1 MVGGSRIR
9 HIGWA
14 LVLAVCLALLLALT
28 FKVNAVKSDVR
39 LAERRIIA
47 AQQAKLMLETE
58 FETRASQRQLS
69 DWNAVEFGYSAP
81 RADQYLESERQLA
94 VLGTPRG
101 VDAPAPVR
109 VAMNRPEPESEG
121 LFADWM
127 ADDQGTAKPQRSDRS
142 DRSDRRE
149 LAAAAAGGLA
159 DRLASP
165 AVGAVVAAEVA
176 E

>member
-1 MVGGSRIR
+1 MVGGSRLR
-9 HIGWA
+9 QIGWA
-14 LVLAVCLALLLALT
+14 LVLAVCFALLLALT

-58 FETRASQRQLS
+58 FETRASQQQLS

-101 VDAPAPVR
+101 IDAPAPVR
-109 VAMNRPEPESEG
+109 VALNRPAPEEES
-121 LFADWM
+121 LFAEWI
-127 ADDQGTAKPQRSDRS
+127 DDSDDAQSAR
-142 DRSDRRE
+142 RPERRE

-165 AVGAVVAAEVA
+165 TVSMAVAAEVSQ
-176 E
+176 